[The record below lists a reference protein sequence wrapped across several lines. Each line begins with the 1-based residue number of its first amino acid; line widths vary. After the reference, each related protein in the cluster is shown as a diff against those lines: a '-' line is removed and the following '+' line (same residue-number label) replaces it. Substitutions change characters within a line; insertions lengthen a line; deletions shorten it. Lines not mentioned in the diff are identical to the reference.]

1 MVTVIVVVPAFNAV
15 TTPLDTLATE
25 ELLLDQVTFLF
36 VALLGLIVAVNVIVS
51 PSNSVAED
59 LSNETPATF
68 AITVTL
74 QVAVLPPS
82 SVVTV
87 IVVVP
92 AFTAVTLPFDTV
104 ATDVLLL
111 FQETFLLVAL
121 LGLIVAVNER
131 LSPSYKVVVD

>member
-1 MVTVIVVVPAFNAV
+1 M
-15 TTPLDTLATE
+15 
-25 ELLLDQVTFLF
+25 TFLF

-59 LSNETPATF
+59 LSIETPATF

-87 IVVVP
+87 IVAVP